1 MAIIL
6 PSNSASAS
14 FEITNSLQFDRGDSA
29 KLTRTPS
36 SSSNQKT
43 FTVSAWVKT
52 FNSNANK
59 AIFSGGQWPSE
70 PYSVLQFDDVSR
82 IRCTFRISSVTY
94 FYVDG
99 DLGHSA
105 WKHVVWAVDTTDS
118 TQDNRMKMY
127 VDGTQITSFVATNKL
142 NQNGDTGIN
151 ANHIQSIGNL
161 PALGWVF
168 DGLIAEMHLVDGSQL
183 APTDFAVDDSGTW
196 KAKEYTGSYG
206 ANGFYMKFSD
216 SSDIGKDSS
225 GNGNHFTPVNL
236 ASSDVKTDVPPF
248 VS

>member
-14 FEITNSLQFDRGDSA
+14 FEITNSLQFDRADSA

-36 SSSNQKT
+36 SATNQKT
-43 FTVSAWVKT
+43 YTLSSWVKT
-52 FNSNANK
+52 FTSNANK
-59 AIFSGGQWPSE
+59 SIFSCGQWPSE
-70 PYSVLQFDDVSR
+70 PYSVLQFDGTSTLR
-82 IRCTFRISSVTY
+82 TTFRVSAVS
-94 FYVDG
+94 YVYVNG
-99 DLGHSA
+99 ALGHD
-105 WKHVVWAVDTTDS
+105 WNHIVWAVDTTDS
-118 TQDNRMKMY
+118 TQDNRLKLY
-127 VDGTQITSFVATNKL
+127 VNGTLLTSFVFVNKL
-142 NQNGDTGIN
+142 AQNIDTGVN
-151 ANHIQSIGNL
+151 ATHIHSIGNL
-161 PALGWVF
+161 PALNYVM
-168 DGLIAEMHLVDGSQL
+168 DGLMTEMHFIDGSQL

-196 KAKEYTGSYG
+196 KAKQYTGSYG
-206 ANGFYMKFSD
+206 TNGFYMRFSD